1 MRTKEVDVVL
11 LCGGLGKRLR
21 SLISDRPKSM
31 ALISGRPF
39 LDIIIDYVVGF
50 GFRRIILA
58 IGYMADIIKQAY
70 EKKRESYEII
80 FSEEKE
86 LLGTAGAL
94 KHAESLIKSPVFL
107 VMNGD
112 SLCKFDLND
121 FLNFHFS
128 KNAMVSLALASGQG
142 TKDVA
147 LAMRSQTTA
156 LWPVGVA
163 RIDKAGRIREFSE
176 KKEEVNEQ
184 DLVNAGIYLFNAQV
198 LTLIPENINFSLEK
212 DLFPVLDKC
221 YGYITNNTLIDIGTP
236 EGYQRAKQILGQ
248 SENISLL

>member
-1 MRTKEVDVVL
+1 METKEVDVVL
-11 LCGGLGKRLR
+11 LSGGLGKRLR
-21 SLISDRPKSM
+21 SVISDRPKSM

-70 EKKRESYEII
+70 ENRGQSYEII

-94 KHAESLIKSPVFL
+94 KNAESLINSPVFL

-112 SLCKFDLND
+112 SFCKFDLND

-128 KNAMVSLALASGQG
+128 KNAMVSIALASGQG
-142 TKDVA
+142 TQD
-147 LAMRSQTTA
+147 
-156 LWPVGVA
+156 VGVV
-163 RIDKAGRIREFSE
+163 RIDKTGRITEFSE
-176 KKEEVNEQ
+176 KKEKVNEQ
-184 DLVNAGIYLFNAQV
+184 ALVNAGIYLFNYKV
-198 LTLIPENINFSLEK
+198 LTLIPKYNYFSLEK
-212 DLFPVLDKC
+212 DLFPILNRC

-236 EGYQRAKQILGQ
+236 EGYQRGKQILGQ